1 MTHLGASHHRARHER
16 GALACGRRVR
26 DHFRRTAVVEL
37 RWKCGQFF
45 EVKNRP
51 RANPGRGAGGGDRDR
66 DGNVGCPIRVCIAL
80 PNVDDVKIGL
90 LAKATPV
97 KLILTSSIYG
107 IAKR

>member
-51 RANPGRGAGGGDRDR
+51 RANPGRGLGEVTGTAMAMLDARYAFVLR
-66 DGNVGCPIRVCIAL
+66 YQM
-80 PNVDDVKIGL
+80 
-90 LAKATPV
+90 
-97 KLILTSSIYG
+97 LTM
-107 IAKR
+107 